1 MSLVIAHLDSFPEP
15 QDGEATVALSM
26 TMAQPQKLGDAEGW
40 RARAT
45 CTETERVIGR
55 WMSDCPLSAAQSAL
69 LWLGMHPWEVVPDE
83 VEGGWDYAMIL
94 EKAERPV
101 PDVLHVRDML
111 DRIATNLP
119 PKRAG
124 ATNAVTGARV
134 RLALPPPSVEDE
146 GEDEGDEDGDG
157 DADGDGMDEADQAA
171 EAAAIAADQVERRR
185 LLKKAILLA
194 QRGRGVQ
201 GLAAQLEKRMDADLA
216 ETFLTAMAAI
226 QPPEKPPAQAGKV
239 SAEVAPS
246 ATVARPAAVPAKPA
260 AVKPAA
266 ARLAA
271 AQAAE
276 AALAGAQAQAQAEAE
291 LAQYAADDPATR
303 AKLERTQQ
311 RAARERAK
319 VANFLAQRAQR
330 EAVQAEAQAARQ
342 EVLEA
347 EAAVQAEAVAAAAA
361 GPSEPVET
369 VAAPVG
375 PVAGAAPSRRPR
387 KPKAKADSPSL
398 VLLSDL
404 RQA

>member
-26 TMAQPQKLGDAEGW
+26 TMAQPQKPGDAEGW
-40 RARAT
+40 RARAM

-83 VEGGWDYAMIL
+83 VEGGWDYVTIL

-101 PDVLHVRDML
+101 PDVMHVRDML

-119 PKRAG
+119 PRRVG
-124 ATNAVTGARV
+124 AVNAITGARV
-134 RLALPPPSVEDE
+134 RLALPPPPPVEDE
-146 GEDEGDEDGDG
+146 VDEDDVDGDDA
-157 DADGDGMDEADQAA
+157 DADGDAAGTA
-171 EAAAIAADQVERRR
+171 EALAADRAERRR

-194 QRGRGVQ
+194 QRGRDVQ
-201 GLAAQLEKRMDADLA
+201 ALAAQLEKRVDEDLA

-226 QPPEKPPAQAGKV
+226 QPPEKPPAQPGKASV
-239 SAEVAPS
+239 EVASP
-246 ATVARPAAVPAKPA
+246 ATVARPVAVPAKPV

-276 AALAGAQAQAQAEAE
+276 AALAGAQAQAQAEVE

-319 VANFLAQRAQR
+319 VANFLAQKAQR

-347 EAAVQAEAVAAAAA
+347 EAAVQAEAAAAA

-369 VAAPVG
+369 TPAAPVG
-375 PVAGAAPSRRPR
+375 PAAGAAPSRRPR
-387 KPKAKADSPSL
+387 KPKVKADSPSL